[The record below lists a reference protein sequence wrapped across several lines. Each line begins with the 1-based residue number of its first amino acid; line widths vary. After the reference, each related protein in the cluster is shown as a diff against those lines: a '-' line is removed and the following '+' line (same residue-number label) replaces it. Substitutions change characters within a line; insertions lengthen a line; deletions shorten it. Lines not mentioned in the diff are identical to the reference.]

1 MGGVKTEVGEYPWQ
15 VNTYIQNISDDKNVF
30 VLSKNIVIISRL
42 LYFSLDQTFQVR
54 VVVELWW
61 ETNTWSQQL
70 TVLTAVVPN
79 R

>member
-61 ETNTWSQQL
+61 ETNM
-70 TVLTAVVPN
+70 
-79 R
+79 